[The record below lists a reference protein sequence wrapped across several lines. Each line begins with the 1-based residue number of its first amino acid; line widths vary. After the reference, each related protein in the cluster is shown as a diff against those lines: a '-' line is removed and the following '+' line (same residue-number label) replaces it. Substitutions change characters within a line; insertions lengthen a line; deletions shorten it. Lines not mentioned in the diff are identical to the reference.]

1 MLNRGRLIGKR
12 NEGREDISPME
23 SLVNLTDMM
32 LVFICGLLISIII
45 FWNVDMDNIVIIYDE
60 SQLVKIENPEEMEQ
74 QMEISVSSGE
84 LGTAVLDPDTGEIF
98 VIDDIGKATK

>member
-12 NEGREDISPME
+12 NSNREDISPME

-60 SQLVKIENPEEMEQ
+60 SQLVKIENPEELTQEME
-74 QMEISVSSGE
+74 MNISSGE
-84 LGTAVLDPDTGEIF
+84 LGTAVLDPNTGEIY
-98 VIDDIGKATK
+98 VVDDTGKSKE

>member
-12 NEGREDISPME
+12 NTNREDISPME

-60 SQLVKIENPEEMEQ
+60 SQLVKIENPEELTQEMELN
-74 QMEISVSSGE
+74 ISSGE

-98 VIDDIGKATK
+98 VIDTTSLEAK

>member
-1 MLNRGRLIGKR
+1 MLNRGRLIAKR
-12 NEGREDISPME
+12 NENREDISPME

-60 SQLVKIENPEEMEQ
+60 SQLVKIENPEEVVQEMELN
-74 QMEISVSSGE
+74 ISSGE
-84 LGTAVLDPDTGEIF
+84 LGTAVLDPKTGEIY
-98 VIDDIGKATK
+98 VVDDVER